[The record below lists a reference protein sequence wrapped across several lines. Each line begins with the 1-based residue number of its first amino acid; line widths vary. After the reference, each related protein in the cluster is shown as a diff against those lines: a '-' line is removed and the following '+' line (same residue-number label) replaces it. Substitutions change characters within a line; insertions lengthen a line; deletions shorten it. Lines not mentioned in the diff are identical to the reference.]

1 MYILKLRIY
10 FHTGHNNV
18 CGGNGVG
25 EITCDSVQIIQI
37 CICAC
42 TKLQKTIL

>member
-1 MYILKLRIY
+1 MNTMYILKLRIY

-25 EITCDSVQIIQI
+25 VYVLQRLHVIQFR
-37 CICAC
+37 
-42 TKLQKTIL
+42 